1 MSQRIFL
8 LRVIRRFVFIGRK
21 ATNRLYQL
29 ASDTE
34 HRLSAMIESRPV
46 VAGDGMVA
54 KARQFA
60 EVYYGAN
67 SAVTPVMPAL
77 PTAGRKPAVVLLL
90 PTLSNSSLFGGA
102 ATALIFAALLSQRH
116 GMPLRVVQT
125 VVNGEAS
132 RLQGLFDK
140 YGIPVS
146 AASVEVLSVAE
157 RRHNFYGYL
166 DLHPEDQLVVS
177 AWWDAALAATFP
189 LRRKFIYLVQ
199 DYEPIFYANSDQKLL
214 AEQSYAGGNFVA
226 VCNTSLMAQCISES
240 GKLAKDT
247 PVLHFEP
254 MVARLP
260 RTQPQGA
267 ARAKRTLFFYG
278 RPSVERNLFYFG
290 LRILNEVFSRS
301 LLRAEEWDVVMAGEG
316 SAPNIQLE
324 SGVVIRNLGK
334 LTLDEYDALKMKTD
348 VALSLMMAPHPSYP
362 PLELALAGAAVVTS
376 RYGPKQSLED
386 YSANILCMPADLEA
400 MIDAVVKA
408 SQMSESE
415 RVANA
420 KRSILP
426 LDWQSAFAP
435 CFEQLDPLFD
445 RPASGQ
451 TGTVAVPVRT
461 TA

>member
-8 LRVIRRFVFIGRK
+8 LRVIRRLVFIGRK
-21 ATNRLYQL
+21 ATNRLYRL
-29 ASDTE
+29 ASDAE
-34 HRLSAMIESRPV
+34 HRLSAMIESRPA
-46 VAGDGMVA
+46 VAGDGVVA

-67 SAVTPVMPAL
+67 PAVTPVMPAL
-77 PTAGRKPAVVLLL
+77 PAAGRKPAVVLLL
-90 PTLSNSSLFGGA
+90 PTMSNSSLFGGA
-102 ATALIFAALLSQRH
+102 ATALIFAALLSRRR

-132 RLQGLFDK
+132 GLQGLFDK

-177 AWWDAALAATFP
+177 AWWDATLAAAFP

-226 VCNTSLMAQCISES
+226 VCNTALMAQCITES
-240 GKLAKDT
+240 GKLAQQT

-260 RTQPQGA
+260 RSRPDATA
-267 ARAKRTLFFYG
+267 HAKRTLFFYG
-278 RPSVERNLFYFG
+278 RPTVERNLFYFG
-290 LRILNEVFSRS
+290 LRILNEVFSRN

-324 SGVVIRNLGK
+324 SGVVVRNLGK
-334 LTLDEYDALKMKTD
+334 LTLDEYDALKARTD

-376 RYGPKQSLED
+376 RYGPKQSLSH
-386 YSANILCMPADLEA
+386 YSSNILCVPADLEA
-400 MIDAVVKA
+400 MIAAVVQA
-408 SQMSESE
+408 SQMHEAE
-415 RVANA
+415 RLANVE
-420 KRSILP
+420 RSILP
-426 LDWQSAFAP
+426 LDWQSAFAS
-435 CFEQLDPLFD
+435 CYEQLDSLLDGPG
-445 RPASGQ
+445 AGQ
-451 TGTVAVPVRT
+451 TSMVAVSVK
-461 TA
+461 TAA